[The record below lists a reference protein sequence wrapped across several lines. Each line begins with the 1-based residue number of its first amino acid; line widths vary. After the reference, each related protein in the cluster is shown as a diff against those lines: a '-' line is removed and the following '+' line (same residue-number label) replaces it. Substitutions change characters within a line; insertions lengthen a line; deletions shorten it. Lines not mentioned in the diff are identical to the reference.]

1 MLASSGLDCDYKR
14 IAVERIVPRARLK
27 DISIGN
33 VELSKLEGLY
43 MKKLIAILLISALLI
58 ASALADVG
66 DTLPNHIVM
75 RGMAASMD
83 LDGDGTEEAL
93 RWDVVDI
100 DEYTS
105 SLALTVVD
113 AEGTQINYST

>member
-43 MKKLIAILLISALLI
+43 MKKLIVILLILALL
-58 ASALADVG
+58 
-66 DTLPNHIVM
+66 
-75 RGMAASMD
+75 
-83 LDGDGTEEAL
+83 L
-93 RWDVVDI
+93 RRRWQI
-100 DEYTS
+100 PAIRCRITS
-105 SLALTVVD
+105 
-113 AEGTQINYST
+113 